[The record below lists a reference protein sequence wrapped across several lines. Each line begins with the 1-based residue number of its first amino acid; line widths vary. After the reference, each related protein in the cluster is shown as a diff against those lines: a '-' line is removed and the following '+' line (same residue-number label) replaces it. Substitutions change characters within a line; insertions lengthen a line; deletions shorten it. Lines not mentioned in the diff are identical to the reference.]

1 MIQLKIMKNR
11 LVFMTKESLIL
22 KNNHL
27 EINSYL
33 ITIRLNKILN
43 NRSILKLNVSPSQ

>member
-1 MIQLKIMKNR
+1 MKMRWSGGQAPLTKIIPLKIMKNR

-33 ITIRLNKILN
+33 ITTHFNKI
-43 NRSILKLNVSPSQ
+43 